1 MPKIALNSLQRNAF
15 LALLTA
21 SLIVGVATSSQAQTV
36 DFQEEMDKISTLA
49 TTLAGVVAVMTDV
62 VLLPMG
68 ISSGVRTF
76 RHVVLANV

>member
-1 MPKIALNSLQRNAF
+1 MNSLQRNAC

-21 SLIVGVATSSQAQTV
+21 SLVVGVATASQAQERV
-36 DFQEEMDKISTLA
+36 DFQEEMDKVTTLA
-49 TTLAGVVAVMTDV
+49 TTLAGVVAVFTDV

-68 ISSGVRTF
+68 ISAGVRTF